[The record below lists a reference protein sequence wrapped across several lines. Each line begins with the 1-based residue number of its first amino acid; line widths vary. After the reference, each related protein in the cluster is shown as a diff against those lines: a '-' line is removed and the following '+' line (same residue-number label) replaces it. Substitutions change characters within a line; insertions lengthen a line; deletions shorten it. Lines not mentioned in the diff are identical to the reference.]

1 MTTEVTGT
9 RGACTFG
16 ACKLARAL
24 GMVTCLIAGR
34 AVAADG
40 TGTFIH
46 FESPHVHPAELM
58 PGGARLVVANTPDGR
73 IEVFDVLGAH
83 PYLRHAGSI
92 AVGVEPV
99 SVRARSANEVW
110 VVNNVSDTISV
121 VDLAFMRVAATIE
134 TGDDPFDVVFAGSPE
149 RAFVSAS
156 GLDRIEIFDP
166 AAPDAAPVLLPLAGD
181 MPRALAT
188 DGTRV
193 YVAFFGAGNETT
205 VLDEATVSSAL
216 SPYPGAPNPPP
227 NDGFLF
233 TPAPDP
239 GLPPAAPAALIVR
252 RDAKGAW
259 RDVNGFDWSAAVT
272 WDFSANDLAAIDTVI
287 DATSGATSPSVAY
300 AHGLMTTPLGMTVDA
315 DGRVIV
321 VGTESRNEI
330 RFEPNLRGV
339 FVRAEAAVLAPG
351 AAGDAPALLA
361 RGDLNPH
368 LSYVVPQVP
377 FADRLASLGDP
388 RMVVASAD
396 GTRAYVAG
404 MGSSNVIAFDPSSLA
419 RVARCDV
426 GEGPTGLALDG
437 ARSRLYVLN
446 RFSSTVSV
454 IDETSFAEV
463 AEVGF
468 FDPLPFALTRGRK
481 FLYDSHLTSGL
492 GQASCASCHID
503 ARSDG
508 LVWDMGSPAGAM
520 EEFNQVCNLELGAAD
535 ECAPWHPMKGP
546 MASQTL
552 LGLAG
557 NEPFHWRG
565 DRAYIANFA
574 QLARTLQGME
584 RDLTETE
591 LKHLDD
597 YLTAI
602 AMTPNPN
609 RARDGALRTNV
620 GGGDAARGQAL
631 FHGGTATFGACA
643 RCHASPAGGGAGVF
657 SIGLVGDSQQL
668 TIPDLRQ
675 AFMKTGFDRA
685 ATSPGRGFGFGH
697 DGSGG
702 SLVEFL
708 AQHIVGLVGSSASE
722 QDRRD
727 LAAFVLSWDT
737 GMHPA
742 VGAQATVDGSA
753 ASQARRDGLI
763 GLALAGHAE
772 LIAKCVVEGVER
784 GFLFNGLGFL
794 SDVTGE
800 VWSASGLDA
809 IAASGVPVTYTL
821 VPSTMGARALD
832 RDGDGFADGDERAS
846 CTDPA
851 DPLSQP
857 SPCRAD
863 IAGADGAVDGADLAA
878 VLNAWGSAGGAADL
892 DCSGSVDGQDLAE
905 VLNAWGACR

>member
-239 GLPPAAPAALIVR
+239 SLPPAAPAALIVR

-300 AHGLMTTPLGMTVDA
+300 AHGLMTTPLGMTVAA

-351 AAGDAPALLA
+351 AAG
-361 RGDLNPH
+361 
-368 LSYVVPQVP
+368 VP
-377 FADRLASLGDP
+377 
-388 RMVVASAD
+388 
-396 GTRAYVAG
+396 
-404 MGSSNVIAFDPSSLA
+404 
-419 RVARCDV
+419 
-426 GEGPTGLALDG
+426 
-437 ARSRLYVLN
+437 
-446 RFSSTVSV
+446 
-454 IDETSFAEV
+454 
-463 AEVGF
+463 
-468 FDPLPFALTRGRK
+468 
-481 FLYDSHLTSGL
+481 
-492 GQASCASCHID
+492 
-503 ARSDG
+503 
-508 LVWDMGSPAGAM
+508 
-520 EEFNQVCNLELGAAD
+520 
-535 ECAPWHPMKGP
+535 
-546 MASQTL
+546 
-552 LGLAG
+552 
-557 NEPFHWRG
+557 
-565 DRAYIANFA
+565 
-574 QLARTLQGME
+574 
-584 RDLTETE
+584 
-591 LKHLDD
+591 
-597 YLTAI
+597 
-602 AMTPNPN
+602 
-609 RARDGALRTNV
+609 
-620 GGGDAARGQAL
+620 
-631 FHGGTATFGACA
+631 
-643 RCHASPAGGGAGVF
+643 
-657 SIGLVGDSQQL
+657 
-668 TIPDLRQ
+668 
-675 AFMKTGFDRA
+675 
-685 ATSPGRGFGFGH
+685 
-697 DGSGG
+697 
-702 SLVEFL
+702 
-708 AQHIVGLVGSSASE
+708 
-722 QDRRD
+722 
-727 LAAFVLSWDT
+727 
-737 GMHPA
+737 
-742 VGAQATVDGSA
+742 
-753 ASQARRDGLI
+753 
-763 GLALAGHAE
+763 
-772 LIAKCVVEGVER
+772 
-784 GFLFNGLGFL
+784 
-794 SDVTGE
+794 
-800 VWSASGLDA
+800 
-809 IAASGVPVTYTL
+809 
-821 VPSTMGARALD
+821 
-832 RDGDGFADGDERAS
+832 AS
-846 CTDPA
+846 CT
-851 DPLSQP
+851 P
-857 SPCRAD
+857 S
-863 IAGADGAVDGADLAA
+863 
-878 VLNAWGSAGGAADL
+878 S
-892 DCSGSVDGQDLAE
+892 ST
-905 VLNAWGACR
+905 

>member
-1 MTTEVTGT
+1 MVS
-9 RGACTFG
+9 C
-16 ACKLARAL
+16 LA
-24 GMVTCLIAGR
+24 AGS

-73 IEVFDVLGAH
+73 IEVFDVLGTH

-134 TGDDPFDVVFAGSPE
+134 TGDEPFDVVFAGSPE

-156 GLDRIEIFDP
+156 GLDRVEVFDP
-166 AAPDAAPVLLPLAGD
+166 AAPNAAPTLVPLAGD
-181 MPRALAT
+181 MPRALAS
-188 DGTRV
+188 DGERV

-205 VLDEATVSSAL
+205 ILDETVVSSAL

-227 NDGFLF
+227 NDGLLF
-233 TPAPDP
+233 TPPLDP
-239 GLPPAAPAALIVR
+239 SLPPAAPASLIVR
-252 RDAKGAW
+252 RDAQGAW

-272 WDFSANDLAAIDTVI
+272 WDFSANDLAAIDAASV
-287 DATSGATSPSVAY
+287 TSSPSIRY
-300 AHGLMTTPLGMTVDA
+300 GSGLMTTPLGMTVAA
-315 DGRVIV
+315 DGRVII
-321 VGTESRNEI
+321 VGIESHNEI

-339 FVRAEAAVLAPG
+339 FVRAEAAVLSPG
-351 AAGDAPALLA
+351 TAKGAPAVLA

-368 LSYVVPQVP
+368 LAYVVPQVP
-377 FADRLASLGDP
+377 FLDRLASLGDP

-426 GEGPTGLALDG
+426 GEGPTGLVLDQ
-437 ARSRLYVLN
+437 ARARLYALN

-454 IDETSFAEV
+454 IDEQSFAEIG
-463 AEVGF
+463 EVGF
-468 FDPLPFALTRGRK
+468 FDPLPLELTRGRK

-508 LVWDMGSPAGAM
+508 LVWDMGSPAGSM
-520 EEFNQVCNLELGAAD
+520 EAFNQVCNLELGTPD

-574 QLARTLQGME
+574 HLARTLQGME

-609 RARDGALRTNV
+609 RNRDGSLRTAV
-620 GGGDAARGQAL
+620 AGGDPTRGAALFARGGAG
-631 FHGGTATFGACA
+631 FMACA
-643 RCHASPAGGGAGVF
+643 NCHASPAGGGAGVF
-657 SIGLVGDSQQL
+657 STAVIDDTQPLA
-668 TIPDLRQ
+668 IPDLRQ
-675 AFMKTGFDRA
+675 AFMKAGFERSSQA
-685 ATSPGRGFGFGH
+685 NNRGFGFGH

-708 AQHIVGLVGSSASE
+708 GTHVRAAIGTGASE
-722 QDRRD
+722 TDRRD
-727 LAAFVLSWDT
+727 LAAFVLSWNT

-753 ASQARRDGLI
+753 ASRARRDAL
-763 GLALAGHAE
+763 LA
-772 LIAKCVVEGVER
+772 IAQSDLVALVAKFVVGGVER
-784 GFLFNGLGFL
+784 GVVYGEGAFA
-794 SDVTGE
+794 SDVEMETHTI
-800 VWSASGLDA
+800 ASLDA
-809 IAASGVPVTYTL
+809 LARRGTRVTYTL
-821 VPSTMGARALD
+821 VTPDAAERWLD
-832 RDGDGFADGDERAS
+832 RDGDGHRDGDERAR

-851 DPLSQP
+851 DPRSFP
-857 SPCRAD
+857 GAPCLAD
-863 IAGADGAVDGADLAA
+863 LDRDGAVNGSDLARMLNNWGGSGGVGDIDCSGAVNGADLALL
-878 VLNAWGSAGGAADL
+878 LNAWGGCGG
-892 DCSGSVDGQDLAE
+892 
-905 VLNAWGACR
+905 